1 MVVHEVFT
9 PRKRPKNSQESAQAC
24 VFENSSGAQAG
35 APRAEGA
42 LSLPT
47 WGDWMARGTRRTPEA
62 WRQLYIH
69 MTCFSERQGGS
80 FSMNKTYQAH
90 TFISFSL

>member
-35 APRAEGA
+35 APRAEGV

-47 WGDWMARGTRRTPEA
+47 RGDWMAGWGGHPR
-62 WRQLYIH
+62 YI
-69 MTCFSERQGGS
+69 GS
-80 FSMNKTYQAH
+80 LAAAVYTYNM
-90 TFISFSL
+90 L